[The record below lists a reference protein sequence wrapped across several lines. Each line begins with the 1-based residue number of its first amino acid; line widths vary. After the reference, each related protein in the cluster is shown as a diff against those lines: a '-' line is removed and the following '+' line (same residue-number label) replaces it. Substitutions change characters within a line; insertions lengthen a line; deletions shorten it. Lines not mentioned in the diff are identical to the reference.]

1 MDKNTLE
8 SLRKR
13 ASQHFLDSIAV
24 KQEAEKVLP
33 ESVARGVLAMVDCLK
48 SGGKVMACGNG
59 GSAADAQHFAAEL
72 IGRFEREREELAAI
86 ALTTDSSILTAV
98 GNDYSYDDIF
108 SKQVRGLGKKGD
120 ILLGISTS
128 GNSKNVVKAIE
139 AAKKMGN
146 KFGFTDR
153 LDYIFVKNGIKVVTS
168 KIIGQSAPFG
178 TDHAGVITELNV
190 TALGSVVSAPLDA
203 HERFPISF
211 WKGVGLLLLALIT
224 WRIVRRF
231 RRR

>member
-1 MDKNTLE
+1 MDKNTIE
-8 SLRKR
+8 RLRQR

-33 ESVARGVLAMVDCLK
+33 ELVAQAVVAMVDCLR

-72 IGRFEREREELAAI
+72 IGRFERERQELAAI
-86 ALTTDSSILTAV
+86 ALTTDTSILTAV
-98 GNDYSYDDIF
+98 GNDYSYDEVF

-139 AAKKMGN
+139 AAKKIGINIIALTGN
-146 KFGFTDR
+146 GGGKIASL
-153 LDYIFVKNGIKVVTS
+153 LDVNDTHLCVPSNRTARIQETHLVLLHGLCDGV
-168 KIIGQSAPFG
+168 
-178 TDHAGVITELNV
+178 DH
-190 TALGSVVSAPLDA
+190 
-203 HERFPISF
+203 
-211 WKGVGLLLLALIT
+211 LLLD
-224 WRIVRRF
+224 
-231 RRR
+231 

>member
-1 MDKNTLE
+1 MDKNTIE
-8 SLRKR
+8 RLRQR

-33 ESVARGVLAMVDCLK
+33 ESVAQAVVAMVDCLR

-72 IGRFEREREELAAI
+72 IGRFERERQELAAI
-86 ALTTDSSILTAV
+86 ALTTDTSILTAV
-98 GNDYSYDDIF
+98 GNDYSYDEVF

-139 AAKKMGN
+139 AAKK
-146 KFGFTDR
+146 
-153 LDYIFVKNGIKVVTS
+153 
-168 KIIGQSAPFG
+168 IG
-178 TDHAGVITELNV
+178 LNV
-190 TALGSVVSAPLDA
+190 IALTGNSGGKIASLLDA
-203 HERFPISF
+203 NDIHLCVPSNRTARIQETHLVLLHGLCDGIDH
-211 WKGVGLLLLALIT
+211 LLLD
-224 WRIVRRF
+224 
-231 RRR
+231 

>member
-1 MDKNTLE
+1 MDKE
-8 SLRKR
+8 IIEHLRKR

-24 KQEAEKVLP
+24 KQESEKVLP
-33 ESVARGVLAMVDCLK
+33 EQVARGVLAMVDCLK

-139 AAKKMGN
+139 AAKKMG
-146 KFGFTDR
+146 
-153 LDYIFVKNGIKVVTS
+153 I
-168 KIIGQSAPFG
+168 KIIAFTGNGGGKIATLLDQDDIHLCVPSTRTARIQETHLVLLHG
-178 TDHAGVITELNV
+178 LCDGVDHVLY
-190 TALGSVVSAPLDA
+190 D
-203 HERFPISF
+203 
-211 WKGVGLLLLALIT
+211 
-224 WRIVRRF
+224 
-231 RRR
+231 